1 MDICTCTHAATQSY
15 VVSCRYNR
23 YIYWISFS
31 ICRIGKNISE
41 IVEIFIFFFQLWVSE
56 EVTAQLYS
64 PHCYRVRWLFMWMS
78 ELHFISVIYARDV
91 QYNLRDK
98 LPSTNLQILRVTSW
112 QCAAETGARR
122 RAQEIRDKC
131 DRGRLFVW
139 NMTVMTRDGTK
150 LRLWRSDTLHI
161 ALTRKCKLHLHRR

>member
-1 MDICTCTHAATQSY
+1 M
-15 VVSCRYNR
+15 
-23 YIYWISFS
+23 
-31 ICRIGKNISE
+31 
-41 IVEIFIFFFQLWVSE
+41 SE

-64 PHCYRVRWLFMWMS
+64 PLCYRVRWLFMWMS

-150 LRLWRSDTLHI
+150 LRLWRCDSLHV
-161 ALTRKCKLHLHRR
+161 ALTRKNVSYTCTEGKKMCFTPPAFGGGVGCHITMCTIVRHLISPRRSGAASHFMSD